1 LGVQS
6 TIDFGNLGV
15 STDNFPLAI
24 VNNESTW
31 LGFSVDNVAGRLIR
45 LSFINPCAVSTS
57 TSAAINPSVFFTTPG
72 NYKIA
77 LKSFDALGNSS
88 SIQKIIAISAQ
99 QAPDIDFTYQNICAN
114 NLVNFTSINASGNIN
129 SYNWDFGNSN
139 TSSTSNPSSIYAGAG
154 SYVASLNVSAINGCS
169 NFAQKNIQIFNQ
181 PTAFFTLPS
190 ASPICTNQNYTFTN
204 TTTFDAGT
212 NPTWQWSVNDTTV
225 AITQNLAQAFASA
238 TSKQIKLI
246 ASIPGCSS
254 TTAQTISS
262 IEKGPEVSF
271 SAPSSGCQEVSID
284 FSSTTTGAVS
294 SYLWDFGDGNTTNS
308 QNPTKTF
315 TTPGSY
321 SVSLMATNPVGCQN
335 SATKNLT
342 IYSKPNP
349 NFSIGLPP
357 FSCSGT
363 ASQFNDLTPSPTD
376 SNITS
381 WSWSFGDS
389 GSGSSAIKNP
399 TYTFSIAGSYNVSL
413 QVGTNFGCT
422 DSIQKS
428 VTIAQSPQ
436 ASFSNLA
443 ACVNQ
448 GTQFTDTSTGGVK
461 SRIWQMGFT
470 TSTNTNPIYTFTS
483 AGSFPVL
490 LTVTGSNNCVSQVSK
505 NVNVPL
511 VPELDFSVEKPCTN
525 STTIFTEVTNSI
537 DPSSAQSWAF
547 GSLANANESPVQYS
561 FVAAGTYLVRLNSTR
576 KSGCVYSLSKNISVV
591 DSPVAA
597 FIPSIEAG
605 PSPLGVSFTNNSVF
619 STSYLW
625 DFGDSGHTTS
635 SQPSPVFVFTELGD
649 YKVELRASNSVGCS
663 SKTSKVVQVVIPHVD
678 AVMTDFYFVKDA
690 TTNALQPVVTLVN
703 KSNVSISDPIILIDV
718 MGGSRIKKKIIST
731 LKPSQQITQSLDLQ
745 LVPTSGQ
752 YVCAEVQV
760 SGDEDLFLNRRCV
773 TLTGEEIL
781 FAPFPN
787 PVKTELNLDWISKNA
802 SPVTFQIVNSSG
814 GITFQQTITAVVKGI
829 NRFVI
834 NTSEFTQGIYYIQ
847 FSDHEVSKA
856 FNFVVSG
863 N

>member
-1 LGVQS
+1 
-6 TIDFGNLGV
+6 
-15 STDNFPLAI
+15 
-24 VNNESTW
+24 
-31 LGFSVDNVAGRLIR
+31 
-45 LSFINPCAVSTS
+45 
-57 TSAAINPSVFFTTPG
+57 
-72 NYKIA
+72 
-77 LKSFDALGNSS
+77 
-88 SIQKIIAISAQ
+88 
-99 QAPDIDFTYQNICAN
+99 
-114 NLVNFTSINASGNIN
+114 
-129 SYNWDFGNSN
+129 
-139 TSSTSNPSSIYAGAG
+139 
-154 SYVASLNVSAINGCS
+154 
-169 NFAQKNIQIFNQ
+169 
-181 PTAFFTLPS
+181 
-190 ASPICTNQNYTFTN
+190 
-204 TTTFDAGT
+204 
-212 NPTWQWSVNDTTV
+212 
-225 AITQNLAQAFASA
+225 
-238 TSKQIKLI
+238 
-246 ASIPGCSS
+246 
-254 TTAQTISS
+254 
-262 IEKGPEVSF
+262 
-271 SAPSSGCQEVSID
+271 
-284 FSSTTTGAVS
+284 
-294 SYLWDFGDGNTTNS
+294 
-308 QNPTKTF
+308 
-315 TTPGSY
+315 
-321 SVSLMATNPVGCQN
+321 
-335 SATKNLT
+335 
-342 IYSKPNP
+342 
-349 NFSIGLPP
+349 
-357 FSCSGT
+357 
-363 ASQFNDLTPSPTD
+363 
-376 SNITS
+376 
-381 WSWSFGDS
+381 
-389 GSGSSAIKNP
+389 
-399 TYTFSIAGSYNVSL
+399 
-413 QVGTNFGCT
+413 
-422 DSIQKS
+422 
-428 VTIAQSPQ
+428 
-436 ASFSNLA
+436 
-443 ACVNQ
+443 
-448 GTQFTDTSTGGVK
+448 
-461 SRIWQMGFT
+461 
-470 TSTNTNPIYTFTS
+470 
-483 AGSFPVL
+483 
-490 LTVTGSNNCVSQVSK
+490 VSK